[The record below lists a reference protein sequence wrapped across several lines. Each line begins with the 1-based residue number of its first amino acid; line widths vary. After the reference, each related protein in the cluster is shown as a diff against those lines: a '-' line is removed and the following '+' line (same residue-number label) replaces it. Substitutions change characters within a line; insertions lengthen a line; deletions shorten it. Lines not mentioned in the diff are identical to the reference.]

1 MAVSPLAILTPVG
14 NFRSGAAF
22 ASQIALTSVEAIHLH
37 EGCHILGR
45 NVFLP
50 EKVPHVSR
58 QHLKLDVRPGE
69 IEITV
74 VRSGLHVIQWNVTLC
89 NHSSGATA
97 GTVEVGLL
105 DRRVAQLTQS
115 SILEQAHRGPT
126 SYKCRHLEK
135 RHVTVRASVA
145 TWHIPQELLASEFL
159 LEELSSPGACIM
171 PPGISWLSCTAGDN
185 SLYWWCLTG
194 WPESCCCHKPGLPH
208 PATEPRGECAAQG
221 GLHIRFSAWK
231 PQVPSDVYK
240 DRRAQSEARR
250 SRKAH

>member
-97 GTVEVGLL
+97 GAAKLV
-105 DRRVAQLTQS
+105 
-115 SILEQAHRGPT
+115 
-126 SYKCRHLEK
+126 
-135 RHVTVRASVA
+135 
-145 TWHIPQELLASEFL
+145 
-159 LEELSSPGACIM
+159 
-171 PPGISWLSCTAGDN
+171 
-185 SLYWWCLTG
+185 CLTD
-194 WPESCCCHKPGLPH
+194 GLPNGFNL
-208 PATEPRGECAAQG
+208 P
-221 GLHIRFSAWK
+221 
-231 PQVPSDVYK
+231 YK
-240 DRRAQSEARR
+240 SKLTAVLRLTNAGI
-250 SRKAH
+250 